1 MIEVSE
7 ESAIAQIENAQDLH
21 GLLLSLHGRTL
32 RVRTV
37 NTANSYNYNYRVD
50 GVNRTVSD
58 STGILMGAS
67 LISEDRYRI
76 SSGISSYSTLSIA
89 LSWGEP
95 ISVDHEL
102 SLIEVF
108 QEDSGSWKLI
118 HRGSEWVTATTEELK
133 L

>member
-37 NTANSYNYNYRVD
+37 SNVKSYDYNYRVD
-50 GVNRTVSD
+50 GVDRKISD
-58 STGILMGAS
+58 STGLLMGVS
-67 LISEDRYRI
+67 LADEERHRI
-76 SSGISSYSTLSIA
+76 NRSNRTYSRLSVA
-89 LSWGEP
+89 LSWGDP

>member
-7 ESAIAQIENAQDLH
+7 ESAIAQIETAQDFH